1 MAFLDFLKPNGRGKA
16 KRADLAAALE
26 KIAVERAAAQLVL
39 DGLERRREDLLR
51 ADAPASGI
59 LALDVE
65 GEAARIKLEKLDIF
79 EAEVHARLSELDGA
93 DAEIERR
100 KRFEKMIKVARDLAV
115 SLGPVPEKLAEFQN
129 ALSDASMYGTLMAPP
144 PRSFRYEA
152 VQQFIRDVEL
162 AEDHEMRRRA
172 AIERRQETQG

>member
-1 MAFLDFLKPNGRGKA
+1 MAFLDFLKPNGHGRA
-16 KRADLAAALE
+16 KRADLDAALE

-39 DGLERRREDLLR
+39 DGLEQRRDDLLR

-65 GEAARIKLEKLDIF
+65 GDAARIKLEKLEIF
-79 EAEVHARLSELDGA
+79 EAEVHARLAELDGV

-100 KRFEKMIKVARDLAV
+100 KRFERMIKVARDLAV
-115 SLGPVPEKLAEFQN
+115 SLGPIPEKLSEFQN
-129 ALSDASMYGTLMAPP
+129 ALSDASMLGVMMAPP

-152 VQQFIRDVEL
+152 VQQFIRDVEM

-172 AIERRQETQG
+172 AVERRQES